1 MKLKSKAYLVY
12 SSATKRLRNCY
23 YSVTNPTIRMQQGVF
38 DLYLVAKEELAVS
51 NSKLSELKANIE
63 TEKKKRVR
71 FCVCQDHTQLS
82 GTFFSKIFDLCSF
95 V

>member
-1 MKLKSKAYLVY
+1 
-12 SSATKRLRNCY
+12 
-23 YSVTNPTIRMQQGVF
+23 MQQGVF

-63 TEKKKRVR
+63 EERKKRVR

-82 GTFFSKIFDLCSF
+82 GIFFSKIFDLCSF